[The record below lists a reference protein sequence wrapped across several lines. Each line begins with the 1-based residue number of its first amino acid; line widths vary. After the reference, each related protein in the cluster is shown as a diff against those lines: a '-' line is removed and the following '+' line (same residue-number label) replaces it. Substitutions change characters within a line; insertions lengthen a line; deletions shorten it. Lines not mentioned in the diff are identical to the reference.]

1 MCKIVQNSIIYL
13 GVPDLYLIITL
24 ISLVWFFYKGKFSGG
39 PSVSVIIIHLEAVA
53 LCFLETTT
61 EVLDSKVLCLAK
73 TLSTVESRWLLIGVH
88 AAAGDARACQ
98 FVSLFLCG
106 VLINSVFPAENS
118 VFLSHQTSQQ

>member
-53 LCFLETTT
+53 LCFLETKWLQDGNLITST
-61 EVLDSKVLCLAK
+61 EVVDTRFFYLTCPLKFFISA
-73 TLSTVESRWLLIGVH
+73 S
-88 AAAGDARACQ
+88 
-98 FVSLFLCG
+98 
-106 VLINSVFPAENS
+106 
-118 VFLSHQTSQQ
+118 